1 MDVNC
6 HVNTEG
12 ADVGSHNKGNWA
24 KKPVNR
30 IFRCLDLSDARRGK
44 ATLTPGRGDVPA

>member
-12 ADVGSHNKGNWA
+12 ADVASHNKGNWA
-24 KKPVNR
+24 KKPVKSQNIQ
-30 IFRCLDLSDARRGK
+30 IFR
-44 ATLTPGRGDVPA
+44 PE